1 MKPYSLL
8 FLWALAL
15 VQEPMAIDSL
25 ATQEQKLSVSY
36 SCVLQVE
43 ETDKT
48 LLALIAKAESLGG
61 WFTHRSKTSLQ
72 LKVPIEFSDSLV
84 TFIATLGVPL
94 DRQLNTSPLE
104 SQRKELLSRLKA
116 RRATLDD
123 YFAML
128 KESSDTTVFTIENEI
143 VRLQSEIDQTTGQ
156 IQKLEDR
163 MAFAEMTV
171 HFRFQERAAPA
182 ATGRSR
188 FKWLNRLEL
197 PIFLGGFD
205 YVQR

>member
-1 MKPYSLL
+1 MKRFILL
-8 FLWALAL
+8 GLGVLAFTQL
-15 VQEPMAIDSL
+15 SQASDSL
-25 ATQEQKLSVSY
+25 VIKDQGLSVNY

-48 LLALIAKAESLGG
+48 LMLLIAKAESVGG
-61 WFTHRSKTSLQ
+61 WFTNRSKTSVQ
-72 LKVPIEFSDSLV
+72 LKIPNPFSDSLMAYI
-84 TFIATLGVPL
+84 TTLGVPL
-94 DRQLNTSPLE
+94 DRNLNTTQLE
-104 SQRKELLSRLKA
+104 PQRKELLSRLKA

-128 KESSDTTVFTIENEI
+128 KESSDSTVFTIESEI

-163 MAFAEMTV
+163 LAFAEMTI
-171 HFRFQERAAPA
+171 HFRFQERTAPV
-182 ATGRSR
+182 ATGQSR

-197 PIFLGGFD
+197 PVFLGGFD